1 MAAASG
7 LSVWEIS
14 QAADWYLT
22 GEALK
27 AASVDLVNHAIHLPM
42 SYLYGLGDTCSADG
56 MRFYVPV
63 DILAADFSHLL
74 HGRGVTLYA
83 HTVENAMRLHQE
95 PIPCR
100 LREATFV
107 LDGLMEHE
115 TELDPR
121 TVFTDTHGYTEV
133 VMATAALLGK
143 ALAPRIARMHELT
156 LYKVDRSRHYPNLD
170 PILDGTVKP
179 HLVRRA
185 WDETIRVVASIYA
198 RTASPSL
205 ILHRLCS
212 YARQHSVHQA
222 LNEIGRVERTL
233 HVLRTIDDQEFRRQ
247 QSRELNKGEAAHDLS
262 RFLFFGK
269 EGALRGR
276 SFDDQFRSFS
286 CLGVPHNAV
295 VAWNI
300 IHIGKLVEQLRAEG
314 HVADGTMLA
323 QTSPLI
329 RKHLNPFGRYH
340 FDLDRMRQTGRPNR

>member
-1 MAAASG
+1 MPEVELIDALIDVDNETDFLHHFLLSGSGRRVPPAVQRRNALAALVAVGCNIGPARMAAASG

-22 GEALK
+22 ADGLK
-27 AASVDLVNHAIHLPM
+27 AASVALVNHAIHQPM
-42 SYLYGLGDTCSADG
+42 IWLYGLGDTCSADG

-83 HTVENAMRLHQE
+83 TGENAMRLHQE

-143 ALAPRIARMHELT
+143 ALAPRIARMHQLT
-156 LYKVDRSRHYPNLD
+156 LRKVDRSRHYPNLD

-185 WDETIRVVASIYA
+185 WDETVRVIASIYA

-205 ILHRLCS
+205 ILHRLGS

-233 HVLRTIDDQEFRRQ
+233 HVLRTIADEEFRR
-247 QSRELNKGEAAHDLS
+247 SRAAS
-262 RFLFFGK
+262 
-269 EGALRGR
+269 
-276 SFDDQFRSFS
+276 
-286 CLGVPHNAV
+286 
-295 VAWNI
+295 
-300 IHIGKLVEQLRAEG
+300 
-314 HVADGTMLA
+314 
-323 QTSPLI
+323 
-329 RKHLNPFGRYH
+329 
-340 FDLDRMRQTGRPNR
+340 

>member
-1 MAAASG
+1 
-7 LSVWEIS
+7 
-14 QAADWYLT
+14 
-22 GEALK
+22 
-27 AASVDLVNHAIHLPM
+27 
-42 SYLYGLGDTCSADG
+42 

-83 HTVENAMRLHQE
+83 HTGENAMRLHQQ

-185 WDETIRVVASIYA
+185 WDETVRVIASIYA

-205 ILHRLCS
+205 ILHRLGS

-233 HVLRTIDDQEFRRQ
+233 HVLRTIDDEEFRRQ

-269 EGALRGR
+269 EGTLRGR

-286 CLGVPHNAV
+286 CLGVLHNAV

-314 HVADGTMLA
+314 HVLDDTMLA

-340 FDLDRMRQTGRPNR
+340 FDLDRMRQTGRSNRQQGPAEQL